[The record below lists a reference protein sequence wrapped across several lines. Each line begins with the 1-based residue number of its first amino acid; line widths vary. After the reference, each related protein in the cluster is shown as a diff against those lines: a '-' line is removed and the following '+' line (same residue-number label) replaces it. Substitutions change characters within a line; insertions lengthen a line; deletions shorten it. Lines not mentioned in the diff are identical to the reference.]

1 MAHLRLSVFQGSN
14 QNRLDQPVQ
23 KKNIL
28 LTNWVLDFFK
38 PKEVNV
44 YDSYSEDEVEN
55 VDLPDDNKPDLKK
68 ELRKRTINLKRVR
81 CEKLHN
87 NMKILDSLLIL
98 LSVLGVI
105 LEIYNYETNM
115 NNERNDRI
123 KDENLNMRIKYT
135 TLTTTIICF
144 ILAYIRSITAF
155 KMSREHKMLLE
166 DPTHTYY
173 TSSSFRSLIIDIVL
187 LCIFPYPFFDFEME
201 FHQLNGNLHLN
212 FGSICLSYMMFRFLF
227 LFRLFLYYSKW
238 STVEVQITCREYGAY
253 EPLRFAL
260 KALLKDRPH
269 YLLLPVFALSTLA
282 FGIAVQIYE
291 KPFDKKLMPGETDPD
306 FSYLYNCLWLVLLTM
321 TTVGFGDFY
330 ARTHIGRF
338 ISIMALIW
346 GTFLI
351 SLMIIMLNNFVV
363 FSRPQEKSFNYL
375 TKLFNSRELK
385 DYASKFISR
394 FILIKALKKYRRVPL
409 DDPELIKASQEML
422 HFQCMFRETIYK
434 IKFKYPNIRDALLSM
449 NDELGGDLKKL
460 NNLIE
465 TAKHTE
471 AQLDSIIH
479 SQKKT
484 IEIIQNCSKFSRDSL
499 VFLGISKS

>member
-1 MAHLRLSVFQGSN
+1 MAHLRMSIFGGNN
-14 QNRLDQPVQ
+14 QNRLDKPVQ
-23 KKNIL
+23 KKNQL

-44 YDSYSEDEVEN
+44 YESFSEDEVEN
-55 VDLPDDNKPDLKK
+55 VDLPDEMKTDLKK
-68 ELRKRTINLKRVR
+68 ELRKRTITLKQER
-81 CEKLHN
+81 CEKLHRH
-87 NMKILDSLLIL
+87 MKILDSLLIL
-98 LSVLGVI
+98 LSNIGLV

-115 NNERNDRI
+115 HNQRNDRI
-123 KDENLNMRIKYT
+123 INQDLDIKIKYA
-135 TLTTTIICF
+135 TLISTVICL
-144 ILAYIRSITAF
+144 ILAYIRSLTAF
-155 KMSREHKMLLE
+155 QMSREHKMLLE

-173 TSSSFRSLIIDIVL
+173 TSSSFRSFMIDVAIL
-187 LCIFPYPFFDFEME
+187 SIFPYPFFDFEME
-201 FHQLNGNLHLN
+201 FDQLKGKLYLN

-238 STVEVQITCREYGAY
+238 STVKVQIICREYGAY

-260 KALLKDRPH
+260 KALLKDRPQ
-269 YLLLPVFALSTLA
+269 YLLLPVFAISTVA

-291 KPFDKKLMPGETDPD
+291 KPFHKKLLEGETDPD
-306 FSYLYNCLWLVLLTM
+306 FSYLYNCMWLVLLTM

-330 ARTHIGRF
+330 ARTHVGRF
-338 ISIMALIW
+338 ITIMALIW

-351 SLMIIMLNNFVV
+351 SLMIIMLNNYVV

-375 TKLFNSRELK
+375 TKLFTSRQLK

-394 FILIKALKKYRRVPL
+394 FLLIKALIKYRRVPL

-460 NNLIE
+460 NTLIE

-484 IEIIQNCSKFSRDSL
+484 IEIINNCSKFSRDSL
-499 VFLGISKS
+499 VLLGMSTS